1 MLVLPYS
8 PVGAPSR
15 ILTDLEQN
23 PSKTTAEQKE
33 QEARSA
39 AKPKPKFDAVT
50 GKWVVMNW
58 DGTVAGIPNGDQ
70 RNFASMNRS
79 ISALT
84 GETDEDEASGAALTS
99 DSMRSLGTTDAEP
112 LPTTNDEDSIPFCRV
127 NSVALE
133 SPAHRAGLKEEDL
146 ILRFGPLDATSHLKA
161 IAELVPQKAA
171 SQEAIPLLILR
182 RTGENQWER
191 LTLQLNPRPWS
202 GRGLLGCHIL
212 PYQSRP

>member
-1 MLVLPYS
+1 M
-8 PVGAPSR
+8 
-15 ILTDLEQN
+15 
-23 PSKTTAEQKE
+23 
-33 QEARSA
+33 
-39 AKPKPKFDAVT
+39 
-50 GKWVVMNW
+50 
-58 DGTVAGIPNGDQ
+58 
-70 RNFASMNRS
+70 
-79 ISALT
+79 
-84 GETDEDEASGAALTS
+84 
-99 DSMRSLGTTDAEP
+99 
-112 LPTTNDEDSIPFCRV
+112 PTTNDEDSIPFCRV